1 MAHSS
6 TFGGTPAQTSGETA
20 GMSGANAGSRF
31 APERSRDIVCLGRL
45 AVDLYAQQVGARLE
59 DVSSFAKY
67 LGGSSANIAFGC
79 ARLGLS
85 AAMLAR
91 VGNDHM
97 GRFLTETL
105 TKEGCDVSHVRVDQ
119 ERLTALVLLGLKD
132 RDTFPLIFYRE
143 NCADMAVDE
152 ADFDEAFIAS
162 SKALLI
168 TGTHFST
175 EQVNRTS
182 RRALDYARRNQVRT
196 VLDIDY
202 RPVLWG
208 LTGKADGETRFV
220 ASEGVTAHLQRILP
234 LFDLV
239 IGTEEE
245 FRIAGGKSE
254 LVDALAMVRAVT
266 PATLVLKRGP
276 LGCQIIDGKVP
287 ASLDDVPVHGG
298 VQVEVLNVLGAG
310 DAFASGFLSG
320 WLRDQPLEACARAGN
335 ASGALVVSRHA
346 CAPAMP
352 TPAEL
357 DYFLREAKAD
367 PERMRRPDRDATLAR
382 LHRVTPAR
390 KQWNEVLGFA
400 FDHRNQFFELAQQT
414 GASDARITRLKGL
427 FVEAVSQTESALGLQ
442 GRIGVLIDDRYGQDA
457 LNAATG
463 RGWWIGRPVELPG
476 SVPLVF
482 DHGRSVGTTLV
493 TWPQEHVA
501 KCLVQFHPDEPIEQ
515 RLEQEA
521 QLRALYDA
529 TQASGHELLLEVIP
543 PKHPNLPQ
551 GPNVVY
557 RALKRLYNIG
567 IYPEWWKLEPMDA
580 AQWRNVDALIAERDP
595 YCRGVVLLGLSA
607 GVEQLNDGFRAAAR
621 SSTCRGFTVG
631 RTIFHEPSHA
641 WLAGE
646 IGDDELIAR
655 VRRIFETLIASW
667 RAARESVAGEPD
679 AKTHVHQE
687 QAA

>member
-1 MAHSS
+1 MALTGS
-6 TFGGTPAQTSGETA
+6 TASRSTPG
-20 GMSGANAGSRF
+20 RF
-31 APERSRDIVCLGRL
+31 AAGRSRDIVCLGRL
-45 AVDLYAQQVGARLE
+45 GVDLYAQQVGARLE
-59 DVSSFAKY
+59 DVSTFAKY

-79 ARLGLS
+79 ARLGLKS
-85 AAMLAR
+85 AMLTR
-91 VGNDHM
+91 VGDDHM
-97 GRFLTETL
+97 GRFLVETL
-105 TKEGCDVSHVRVDQ
+105 AKEGCDTSHVRVDHD
-119 ERLTALVLLGLKD
+119 RLTALVLLGLKD

-143 NCADMAVDE
+143 NCADMAVD
-152 ADFDEAFIAS
+152 ARDFDEAFIAS

-182 RRALDYARRNQVRT
+182 LTALDYARRNNVRT

-220 ASEGVTAHLQRILP
+220 ASEGVSAHLQRILP

-245 FRIAGGKSE
+245 FRIAGGKE
-254 LVDALAMVRAVT
+254 ALVDALKRVREVT
-266 PATLVLKRGP
+266 GATLLVKRGP
-276 LGCQIIDGKVP
+276 LGCQIVEGAVP
-287 ASLDDVPVHGG
+287 ASMDDLPMQRG
-298 VQVEVLNVLGAG
+298 VEVDVLNVLGAG

-320 WLRDQPLEACARAGN
+320 WLRDATLEDCARSAN
-335 ASGALVVSRHA
+335 ACGALVVSRHG

-357 DYFLREAKAD
+357 DYFLREAAAD
-367 PERMRRPDRDATLAR
+367 PVRMRRPDRDATLAR

-390 KQWNEVLGFA
+390 TPRDEVLGFA
-400 FDHRNQFFELAQQT
+400 FDHRNQFFDLVQQT
-414 GASDARITRLKGL
+414 GASEARIAYLKNL
-427 FVEAVSQTESALGLQ
+427 FVEAVVQTERTLGLQ

-482 DHGRSVGTTLV
+482 DHGRSIGTTLAS
-493 TWPQEHVA
+493 WPIEHTV

-543 PKHPNLPQ
+543 PRLNGKPNAPDT
-551 GPNVVY
+551 VY

-567 IYPEWWKLEPMDA
+567 IYPEWWKLEPTGA
-580 AQWRNVDALIAERDP
+580 AQWREIDALIAERDP

-607 GVEQLNDGFRAAAR
+607 PIDQLVEGFRAAAA
-621 SSTCRGFTVG
+621 SNTCRGFTVG
-631 RTIFHEPSHA
+631 RSIFYEPSVA

-646 IGDDELIAR
+646 IGDDEVIAR
-655 VRRIFETLIASW
+655 ARRAFETLIRAW
-667 RAARESVAGEPD
+667 RAARAD
-679 AKTHVHQE
+679 ADATRGKHDKHE
-687 QAA
+687 EKAA

>member
-1 MAHSS
+1 M
-6 TFGGTPAQTSGETA
+6 PVKPET
-20 GMSGANAGSRF
+20 RF
-31 APERSRDIVCLGRL
+31 APGRTRDIVCLGRL
-45 AVDLYAQQVGARLE
+45 AVDLYAQQIGARLE

-79 ARLGLS
+79 ARLGLKS
-85 AAMLAR
+85 SMLAR

-105 TKEGCDVSHVRVDQ
+105 EREGCDVSHVRVDR
-119 ERLTALVLLGLKD
+119 ERLTALVLLGLED
-132 RDTFPLIFYRE
+132 RDTFPLVFYRE

-152 ADFDEAFIAS
+152 ADFDEAYIAS

-208 LTGKADGETRFV
+208 LTAKADGETRFI
-220 ASEGVTAHLQRILP
+220 ADESVTAHLQRILP
-234 LFDLV
+234 LIDLV

-245 FRIAGGKSE
+245 FRIAGGKDQ
-254 LVDALAMVRAVT
+254 LIDALAMVRAVT
-266 PATLVLKRGP
+266 SATLVVKRGP
-276 LGCQIIDGKVP
+276 LGCSIIEGAVP
-287 ASLDDVPVHGG
+287 ASIDDAPIHGG
-298 VQVEVLNVLGAG
+298 VEVEVLNVLGAG

-320 WLRDQPLEACARAGN
+320 WLRDEPLEACARTAN
-335 ASGALVVSRHA
+335 ASGALVVSRHG

-357 DYFLREAKAD
+357 DYFLAEAKKD
-367 PERMRRPDRDATLAR
+367 PARMRRPDRDATLAR
-382 LHRVTPAR
+382 LHRVSPNR
-390 KQWNEVLGFA
+390 KQWDEVLGFA
-400 FDHRNQFFELAQQT
+400 FDHRNQFFDLAQQT
-414 GASDARITRLKGL
+414 GADETRIATLKGL
-427 FVEAVSQTESALGLQ
+427 FVEAVAQTEQQLGLA

-476 SVPLVF
+476 SMPLVF
-482 DHGRSVGTTLV
+482 DHGRSIGSTLIE
-493 TWPQEHVA
+493 WPREHVA
-501 KCLVQFHPDEPIEQ
+501 KCLVQYHPDHPHEL

-521 QLRALYDA
+521 QIRALYDA
-529 TQASGHELLLEVIP
+529 VQTSGHELLLEVIV
-543 PKHPNLPQ
+543 PKN
-551 GPNVVY
+551 GPAVADDTVY
-557 RALKRLYNIG
+557 RALKRLYNLG
-567 IYPEWWKLEPMDA
+567 IYPEWWKLEPMSA
-580 AQWRNVDALIAERDP
+580 KQWHAIDALIAERDP
-595 YCRGVVLLGLSA
+595 ACRGVVLLGLSA
-607 GVEQLNDGFRAAAR
+607 AVDQLCDGFKAAAA

-641 WLAGE
+641 WLAGQ
-646 IGDDELIAR
+646 IDDKELIAR
-655 VRRIFETLIASW
+655 VRRTFETLIDAW
-667 RAARESVAGEPD
+667 RTARAETGVH
-679 AKTHVHQE
+679 AKQE

>member
-1 MAHSS
+1 MALTRS
-6 TFGGTPAQTSGETA
+6 TP
-20 GMSGANAGSRF
+20 SRF
-31 APERSRDIVCLGRL
+31 AAGRSRDIVCLGRL
-45 AVDLYAQQVGARLE
+45 GVDLYAQQVGARLE
-59 DVSSFAKY
+59 DVSTFAKY

-79 ARLGLS
+79 ARLGLKS
-85 AAMLAR
+85 AMLTR
-91 VGNDHM
+91 VGDDHM
-97 GRFLTETL
+97 GRFLVETL
-105 TKEGCDVSHVRVDQ
+105 TKEGCDTSHVCVDH

-143 NCADMAVDE
+143 NCADMAVDSS
-152 ADFDEAFIAS
+152 DFDEAFVAS

-182 RRALDYARRNQVRT
+182 LTALDYARRNNVRT

-220 ASEGVTAHLQRILP
+220 ASEGVSAHLQRILP
-234 LFDLV
+234 HFDLV

-245 FRIAGGKSE
+245 FRIAGGKES
-254 LVDALAMVRAVT
+254 LVDALRRVREVT
-266 PATLVLKRGP
+266 GATLLVKRGP
-276 LGCQIIDGKVP
+276 LGCQIVEGAVP
-287 ASLDDVPVHGG
+287 ASMDDLPMQRG
-298 VQVEVLNVLGAG
+298 VEVEVLNVLGAG

-320 WLRDQPLEACARAGN
+320 WLRDASLEDCARSAN
-335 ASGALVVSRHA
+335 ACGALVVSRHG

-352 TPAEL
+352 TPVEL
-357 DYFLREAKAD
+357 DYFLREAAAD
-367 PERMRRPDRDATLAR
+367 PVRMRRPDRDATLAR

-390 KQWNEVLGFA
+390 KRHDEVLGFA
-400 FDHRNQFFELAQQT
+400 FDHRNQFFDLAQQT
-414 GASDARITRLKGL
+414 GVSEARISYLKNL
-427 FVEAVSQTESALGLQ
+427 FVEAVAQTERTLGLQ

-482 DHGRSVGTTLV
+482 DHGRSIGTTLAS
-493 TWPQEHVA
+493 WPIDHTV

-543 PKHPNLPQ
+543 PKLGGKPNAPDT
-551 GPNVVY
+551 VY

-567 IYPEWWKLEPMDA
+567 LYPEWWKLEPTGA
-580 AQWRNVDALIAERDP
+580 AQWREIDALIAERDP

-607 GVEQLNDGFRAAAR
+607 PIDQLVEGFRAAAA
-621 SSTCRGFTVG
+621 SNTCRGFTVG
-631 RTIFHEPSHA
+631 RSIFYEPSLA

-646 IGDDELIAR
+646 IGDDEVIIRAR
-655 VRRIFETLIASW
+655 RAFETLIGAW
-667 RAARESVAGEPD
+667 RAARVD
-679 AKTHVHQE
+679 AQGAHDNHEEK
-687 QAA
+687 AA

>member
-1 MAHSS
+1 
-6 TFGGTPAQTSGETA
+6 
-20 GMSGANAGSRF
+20 MSAESPSRF
-31 APERSRDIVCLGRL
+31 AANRTRDIVCLGRL

-79 ARLGLS
+79 ARLGLRS
-85 AAMLAR
+85 SMLAR

-105 TKEGCDVSHVRVDQ
+105 QREGCDVSHVRIDKD
-119 ERLTALVLLGLKD
+119 RLTALVLLGIED
-132 RDTFPLIFYRE
+132 RDTFPLVFYRE

-152 ADFDEAFIAS
+152 SDFDEAYIAS

-182 RRALDYARRNQVRT
+182 LRALDHARRNDVRT

-220 ASEGVTAHLQRILP
+220 ANEGVTAHLQRILP
-234 LFDLV
+234 RFDLV

-245 FRIAGGKSE
+245 FRIAGGKDR
-254 LVDALAMVRAVT
+254 LIDALAMVRAVT
-266 PATLVLKRGP
+266 NATLVVKRGP
-276 LGCQIIDGKVP
+276 LGCSIIEGATP
-287 ASLDDVPVHGG
+287 ASVDDAPVHGG
-298 VQVEVLNVLGAG
+298 VEVEVLNVLGAG

-320 WLRDQPLEACARAGN
+320 WLRDAPLEACARAAN
-335 ASGALVVSRHA
+335 ACGALVVSRHG

-357 DYFLREAKAD
+357 DYFLAAANQD
-367 PERMRRPDRDATLAR
+367 PLRMRRPDKDATLAR
-382 LHRVTPAR
+382 LHRVRPAR
-390 KQWNEVLGFA
+390 RQWDEVLGFA
-400 FDHRNQFFELAQQT
+400 FDHRNQFFELAQQA
-414 GASDARITRLKGL
+414 GADEARIATLKGL
-427 FVEAVSQTESALGLQ
+427 FVDAVAQTESELGLA

-476 SVPLVF
+476 SMPLVF
-482 DHGRSVGTTLV
+482 DHGRSVGTTLIE
-493 TWPQEHVA
+493 WPREHVV
-501 KCLVQFHPDEPIEQ
+501 KCLVHYHPDHPHDV

-521 QLRALYDA
+521 QLRALYYA
-529 TQASGHELLLEVIP
+529 VQASGHELLLEVIAPKNGP
-543 PKHPNLPQ
+543 P
-551 GPNVVY
+551 VEDDTVY
-557 RALKRLYNIG
+557 RALKRLYNLG
-567 IYPEWWKLEPMDA
+567 IYPEWWKLEPMSA
-580 AQWRNVDALIAERDP
+580 TQWQAIDALLAERDP

-607 GVEQLNDGFRAAAR
+607 GVDQLREGFNAAA
-621 SSTCRGFTVG
+621 SSKTCKGFTVG
-631 RTIFHEPSHA
+631 RTIFHEPSQA
-641 WLAGE
+641 WLAGD
-646 IGDDELIAR
+646 IDDTELIAR
-655 VRRIFETLIASW
+655 VRRTFETLIAAW
-667 RAARESVAGEPD
+667 RDARASSQTSIEG
-679 AKTHVHQE
+679 TQE